1 MVKEKKLKLS
11 QEYQTQEGDTGSS
24 GVQIALMTH
33 RIDQISK
40 HLQENRKDFSSR
52 QGLLKLV
59 SRRRKLLDYL
69 ARVNRPNYEKL
80 IERLKL
86 RK

>member
-1 MVKEKKLKLS
+1 MVKEQKTKLI
-11 QEYQTQEGDTGSS
+11 QDYQTKDGDTGSS
-24 GVQIALMTH
+24 SVQVAVMTH
-33 RIDQISK
+33 RIDEITK

-52 QGLLKLV
+52 RGLLRLV
-59 SRRRKLLDYL
+59 SRRRGLLDYL
-69 ARVNRPNYEKL
+69 ARVDRPNYEKL